1 MNTRPGNEARLSPH
15 ANEKA
20 TESWVG
26 LGNEANDDYVLL
38 DTFTRAVNLFFNVIG
53 YHYNQE
59 LYASISEIFRQYL
72 SKSRQRD
79 QENPPTSTSSWLNN
93 ERQTEPTFTPR
104 LVPLDSLLTG
114 PTAPCREYE
123 QLPTSTKRVHLT
135 DIQLS
140 HSMQFLL
147 QVGSEL
153 IDITVEEL
161 YSSLLMVEASFQ
173 KRTLIPLQRAF
184 EL

>member
-1 MNTRPGNEARLSPH
+1 MWPGN
-15 ANEKA
+15 K
-20 TESWVG
+20 T
-26 LGNEANDDYVLL
+26 NDDHVLL
-38 DTFTRAVNLFFNVIG
+38 DTFTRSVNLFFNVIG

-59 LYASISEIFRQYL
+59 LYANISRIFRQYL
-72 SKSRQRD
+72 SKLRQRD
-79 QENPPTSTSSWLNN
+79 QENPPTSTSLRLNN

>member
-1 MNTRPGNEARLSPH
+1 MIMCCWIQDLH
-15 ANEKA
+15 
-20 TESWVG
+20 
-26 LGNEANDDYVLL
+26 
-38 DTFTRAVNLFFNVIG
+38 VNLFFNVIG

-59 LYASISEIFRQYL
+59 LYGNISGIFRQYL

-79 QENPPTSTSSWLNN
+79 QENPPTSTRLNN
-93 ERQTEPTFTPR
+93 EGQTESTFTPR

-173 KRTLIPLQRAF
+173 KRTLVPLQRAF